1 MILALNL
8 RSSLWKS
15 RSTPLSWTREL
26 PKSNTMGR
34 KFLSSEF
41 YSGID
46 VGGEDIMGMRRPLG
60 MSTIIKSTP
69 PVVPC
74 TLLKA

>member
-1 MILALNL
+1 MD
-8 RSSLWKS
+8 
-15 RSTPLSWTREL
+15 
-26 PKSNTMGR
+26 R

-41 YSGID
+41 YSRTD
-46 VGGEDIMGMRRPLG
+46 VGGEDIMGMERPYG